1 MFWTD
6 RSSTGVLMRPK
17 EFDSDAIAEAA
28 MRVFWLRGYAGTS
41 IQDLVEG
48 TGLGRGSLYNAFGS
62 KQGLYEFA
70 LRRYYEMTAFNVAL
84 LAEEGE
90 VKELIRRLLLKI
102 VAEELQDTENFG
114 CMVAN
119 ASLEVARHD
128 SGVAELVAK
137 NFSRM
142 ERALTALLLR
152 GQAAGEIDPGKR
164 PEALA
169 RFIVSTIQGIR
180 VIGKGGAREDRS
192 ERLADIVEV
201 AVSAL

>member
-1 MFWTD
+1 M
-6 RSSTGVLMRPK
+6 RSR
-17 EFDSDAIAEAA
+17 EFDPDAIAEAA
-28 MRVFWLRGYAGTS
+28 MRVFWQRGYAGTS

-70 LRRYYEMTAFNVAL
+70 LSRYYDMTAFNVAL
-84 LAEEGE
+84 LAEEGP
-90 VKELIRRLLLKI
+90 VKELIRRLLHKI
-102 VAEELQDTENFG
+102 VAEELHDTENLG

-128 SGVAELVAK
+128 SGIAELVAK

-142 ERALTALLLR
+142 ERALTAVFLR
-152 GQAAGEIDPGKR
+152 GQAAGEIEAGRR

-169 RFIVSTIQGIR
+169 RFVVSTIQGIR

-201 AVSAL
+201 AVGAL